1 MAKNTSIS
9 LGRHFA
15 SFIREQVDG
24 GRYAT
29 ASEVVRAG
37 LRLLAEEET
46 KLAALRAALEEGEM
60 SGFAEDY
67 TLRGVLAELKAKS
80 R

>member
-9 LGRHFA
+9 LGRHFEG
-15 SFIREQVDG
+15 FIRRQVAG
-24 GRYAT
+24 GRYGT

-37 LRLLAEEET
+37 LRLLEEEDA
-46 KLAALRAALEEGEM
+46 KLAALRAALEDGER

-67 TLRGVLAELKAKS
+67 SLEALLADAPRKK